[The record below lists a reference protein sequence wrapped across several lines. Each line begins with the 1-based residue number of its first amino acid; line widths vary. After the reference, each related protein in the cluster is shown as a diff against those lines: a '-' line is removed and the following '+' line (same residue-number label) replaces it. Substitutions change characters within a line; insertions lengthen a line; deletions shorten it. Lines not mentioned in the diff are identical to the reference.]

1 MQESSGRN
9 SKMEK
14 QFRCSIIIFA
24 GEIQKLNNTY
34 DSIKNSSMANDIQII
49 VVDVAGFNDSSIDR
63 IKNDSNTVWLCG
75 KTDYRDII
83 KDSIKGR
90 FVTFIKAGI
99 TYDKN
104 TLKKIIGYAEKR
116 NSEITISKVRVE
128 AKYNRIIKEHNAFC
142 NALHK
147 GDSLHTNHKLLHVL
161 YFAYFFKTEGLRWT
175 DEINVDIW
183 HFDLIRFVFN
193 NVVKCKDI
201 DCLKNQFVQCETGT
215 EALED
220 WNALIGEDGYIENY
234 VERFLLKMKK
244 IYEEN
249 DIYNRI
255 NADYVMLY
263 FYIRLQGALT
273 KLTEHPMFQS
283 YHEYFV
289 EFISNFENMEIIIL
303 NQYIH
308 RWQKYFI
315 LKNYFQDRYEMLS
328 EELKEAADIIL
339 DSYRARLLFFNVKAG
354 NIHMEYSLE
363 ESYDCDRNININCG
377 GNIIKPH
384 NKFQFKEIMWGNH
397 VISHQNIFVF
407 DLTMGQSAGSIQ
419 AVFDDNKHTPV
430 EDIAYTKYT
439 PFSVAV
445 SFFIKE
451 NNKVIYLKDGII
463 RVEDEGTGLIFKRN
477 CARFWSFIKRGKVG
491 IKALAARNMYNR
503 RKKTSEKI
511 WLVSDRTNRGD
522 DNGEVFYEYLCENK
536 IEGVKP
542 YFVIDKD
549 TEEWKKIS
557 AYGELIAP
565 FSKQHKMKHLLSEF
579 VISSQANDAVINPFK
594 RYEYLYRDIMY
605 NKPIVFLQ
613 HGVIKDDLSGWLNR
627 YNRNLYGFVTT
638 TKPEY
643 DSILNYDYYYTPDD
657 VWLTGLPR
665 HDKLYHDEKKYIT
678 VMPTWRKTLT
688 VGTDDKGVWLLG
700 EEFTNSNYYKFYDAL
715 LNHKRLLAE
724 MKKRGYTLCF
734 MPHPNAMSGISLFHH
749 NPDVIFFDESAIYR
763 DVFAWTNLMVTDY
776 SSVAF
781 DFAYLRKPIIYAQF
795 DRAEF
800 FNGEHSYVEGYY
812 NYLTDGFGEVES
824 ELESVVD
831 RIIEYMDR
839 DCALKP
845 EYLTRINNTFAFSDK
860 DCSKRVVDKMMKYR
874 NGK

>member
-1 MQESSGRN
+1 MD
-9 SKMEK
+9 KK
-14 QFRCSIIIFA
+14 FRCSIVVFA
-24 GEIQKLNNTY
+24 GDVTKLNNTY
-34 DSIKNSSMANDIQII
+34 DSIKSSSNADNIQII
-49 VVDVAGFNDSSIDR
+49 IVDITGLNDTSLDR
-63 IKNDSNTVWLCG
+63 MKKDNCTVWLTG
-75 KTDYRDII
+75 RSDYVESL
-83 KDSIKGR
+83 KNSINGR

-99 TYDKN
+99 TYDKH
-104 TLKKIIGYAEKR
+104 TLNRILGYAEKT
-116 NSEITISKVRVE
+116 NKEIMISKVRVE

-142 NALHK
+142 NSLHK
-147 GDSLHTNHKLLHVL
+147 GEGLDANHKLLHVL
-161 YFAYFFKTEGLRWT
+161 YFAYFFKTETLCWI
-175 DEINVDIW
+175 DEIHADIW
-183 HFDLIRFVFN
+183 YFDLIRLVFN
-193 NVVKCKDI
+193 NIVKNRSLATVKS
-201 DCLKNQFVQCETGT
+201 QFVFCESGA
-215 EALED
+215 EAIAD
-220 WNALIGEDGYIENY
+220 WSSVIGEAEYIDDY
-234 VERFLLKMKK
+234 VERFLMKML
-244 IYEEN
+244 
-249 DIYNRI
+249 DIYNRDSI
-255 NADYVMLY
+255 INQKNADYVLLY
-263 FYIRLQGALT
+263 YFVRLKGALT
-273 KLTEHPMFQS
+273 KLTEHERFSQ
-283 YHEYFV
+283 YNDFFIQ
-289 EFISNFENMEIIIL
+289 FISGFKNTEVVIL
-303 NQYIH
+303 NQYIS
-308 RWQKYFI
+308 RWQKYFM
-315 LKNYFQDRYEMLS
+315 LKNYFDDSYKDIS
-328 EELKEAADIIL
+328 EELSEAADEIL
-339 DSYRARLLFFNVKAG
+339 NSYRVRLLFFTVKNG

-363 ESYDCDRNININCG
+363 EAYDCHRNIYLKCG
-377 GNIIKPH
+377 NGIQKADNS
-384 NKFQFKEIMWGNH
+384 FQFREIMWGND
-397 VISHQNIFVF
+397 VIVHQNIFVF
-407 DLTMGQSAGSIQ
+407 DLAIEAVGDFIQ
-419 AVFDDNKHTPV
+419 AVFDEQGQMPV

-445 SFFIKE
+445 SFFIKAGG
-451 NNKVIYLKDGII
+451 KLIYLKNGLIKL
-463 RVEDEGTGLIFKRN
+463 EDETGGILFKRK
-477 CARFWSFIKRGKVG
+477 CARTWSMIKRGKAG
-491 IKALAARNMYNR
+491 IKALIARNMYNR
-503 RKKTSEKI
+503 RKRASENI

-522 DNGEVFYEYLCENK
+522 DNGEVFFQYLCDNP

-549 TEEWKKIS
+549 TEEWKKIGK
-557 AYGELIAP
+557 YGELIVP
-565 FSKQHKMKHLLSEF
+565 FSREHKMKHLLSEF

-605 NKPIVFLQ
+605 HKPVVFLQ

-643 DSILNYDYYYTPDD
+643 ESILNYDYYYTPDD

-688 VGTDDKGVWLLG
+688 AGTDDKGVWLLG
-700 EEFTNSNYYKFYDAL
+700 EEFTDSNYYKFYDAL

-734 MPHPNAMSGISLFHH
+734 MPHPNAMSGIALFHH

-824 ELESVVD
+824 ELEKVVD

-839 DCALKP
+839 DCELKP